1 MKSWPAQR
9 YSMRREELYLSD
21 IVEAAD
27 AIREFLAGIDR
38 AAFFDSNLIQS
49 AVLQK
54 LIVIGEAAAKLPKEF
69 RERHTEVEWSDIVAF
84 RNIAVHSY
92 FSVDWSIVFIT
103 ATKDVPELRR
113 IIADL
118 LAREYP
124 DSPL

>member
-1 MKSWPAQR
+1 
-9 YSMRREELYLSD
+9 MRREELYLSD

-38 AAFFDSNLIQS
+38 ADFFGSKLVQS

-69 RERHTEVEWSDIVAF
+69 RERYPEVEWSDIVAF

-103 ATKDVPELRR
+103 ATRDVPELRR
-113 IIADL
+113 VIADL
-118 LAREYP
+118 LDREYP
-124 DSPL
+124 GSP